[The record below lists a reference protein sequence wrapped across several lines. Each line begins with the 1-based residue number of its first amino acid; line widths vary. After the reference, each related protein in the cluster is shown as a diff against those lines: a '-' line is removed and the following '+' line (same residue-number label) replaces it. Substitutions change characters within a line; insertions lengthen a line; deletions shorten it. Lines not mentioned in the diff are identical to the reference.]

1 MANSTEQ
8 STPKGVL
15 DSSIKE
21 TGAHRFFT
29 GVKCEMFGQKRVYDS
44 KEAYKEGFGP
54 KQIYFNL
61 ENLAGTVLHALSG
74 FGGYKLVKMVSAK
87 MKNAEQEA

>member
-1 MANSTEQ
+1 MANAKEQNTE
-8 STPKGVL
+8 KGVL

-21 TGAHRFFT
+21 KGAHRFFT
-29 GVKCEMFGQKRVYDS
+29 GVKCEMLGQKRVYDS
-44 KEAYKEGFGP
+44 KEAYKEGYGP

-74 FGGYKLVKMVSAK
+74 FGGYKLFKLVSAK
-87 MKNAEQEA
+87 MNSTEQEA